1 MMIGALSLVH
11 ASEEVTVQVISAVYE
26 KSVTDEFDMKLKKT
40 NLEIHKNI
48 EGGRYIVTLGKY
60 NDEKSAEVALKK
72 ARMLVNKEAFIRPVN
87 RNHTSDK
94 TVVSRHGS
102 SPAEQPQRVVVVTPI
117 AVEKPVE
124 PLPASTLLIDAKAC
138 KRENY
143 KNELSNAI
151 DFYKTSPYYRFEPV
165 VLRQ

>member
-1 MMIGALSLVH
+1 MMKKVRKSL
-11 ASEEVTVQVISAVYE
+11 
-26 KSVTDEFDMKLKKT
+26 
-40 NLEIHKNI
+40 
-48 EGGRYIVTLGKY
+48 
-60 NDEKSAEVALKK
+60 LKK

-94 TVVSRHGS
+94 IVVSGHGS
-102 SPAEQPQRVVVVTPI
+102 SPAEQPHRVVVTPI

-124 PLPASTLLIDAKAC
+124 PLPVSTLLVDAKAC